1 MKKYFITLIALLLS
15 LAASAAVQYNG
26 LWYNLNTND
35 NTAEVVSSQGSQY
48 SGNISIPTW
57 AYYQN
62 TSYKVT
68 SIGNSAFEG
77 CVDVTS
83 VSIPSSVTSIGNGAF
98 WQCSSLKSVYIPD
111 GVKTI
116 GEGAFHNCFNLVS
129 VFIPSSVTSIGS
141 SAFSN
146 CTNLTQVI
154 SLIQVP
160 FSINNNVFTTYST
173 TTLFTPKGTKSAYLA
188 KSGWKKFTNIN
199 DEQKRTIHVATAGTL
214 SDYISDCE
222 KYYLEELTLSGELNG
237 TDIFLIRKMAGIYH
251 YTTGRRFDGATYYDT
266 DGILKSL
273 DISNAKIVQGG
284 DAYMATDDRFDF
296 PGVTMSDIDV
306 VHYYTKDDCISALM
320 FYGTRLESIILPNS
334 AISIERAAFRE
345 CSHLTSIEIPR
356 NVKNIDI
363 SSSWDNPYR
372 ISLFCGCTSLSSI
385 EVSEDNN
392 VYDSRNGCNAII
404 RTKDN
409 TLISGYRN
417 TRIPN
422 SVTSIGNHAFSYC
435 SGLSSL
441 TLPNSV
447 TSIGAYAFSGCSGLT
462 TITSEIQNPFAIDD
476 YVFSNYATAT
486 LVVPDG
492 KKSAYKNTAGW
503 SKFQNI
509 VEVGQG
515 DIIGQEFENN
525 GIRYKI
531 GENNTVSVIQRS
543 QKYSGDVVIPSHVS
557 YNGVNYTVT
566 TIGSMAFGNYCTE
579 LTSITIPPTV
589 TCIEEDAFFDYL
601 ISLNAVHISDLNAW
615 CSISIN
621 GAYSDTCPFNWA
633 KHLYLN
639 GEEIKDLV
647 IPGGVTSI
655 NNATFYGC
663 SGLTSITISNSV
675 TSIGSYAFAYCSEL
689 TSLTIPNSVTSIGS
703 SAFNGCVDLV
713 RIVSRSKIPPTCES
727 GTFSSK
733 AYCTVWVPKGCRDAY
748 LKANE
753 WKDFKEI
760 KEIDGDINL
769 DGKVNKADIDALV
782 TYIMHGT
789 PAIYGTIADL
799 NNDENVNAA
808 DVVTLVNLL
817 NNGGLSTEFQPYFG
831 NNNGN
836 SIVTSIVCTL
846 NNERNEAILLTKCEL
861 YCNNSQVSYKS
872 YSGGSSS
879 TVAAGGS
886 KDCSFTGL
894 SMPANSSNF
903 SVVWYYTYNGESYT
917 YRCDMTK

>member
-1 MKKYFITLIALLLS
+1 MKKSFITLIALLLS

-77 CVDVTS
+77 CVDITS
-83 VSIPSSVTSIGNGAF
+83 VSLPNTLTNIGNGAF

-141 SAFSN
+141 SAFGN
-146 CTNLTQVI
+146 CNNLTQVF
-154 SLIQVP
+154 SLIQNP

-214 SDYISDCE
+214 SNLISKNEMYYI
-222 KYYLEELTLSGELNG
+222 EELTLSGELNG
-237 TDIFLIRKMAGIYH
+237 TDIRFIRNMSGIDYDSKYH
-251 YTTGRRFDGATYYDT
+251 SIYTGPFHYFNISTP
-266 DGILKSL
+266 GILKIL
-273 DISNAKIVQGG
+273 DISDTKIVGGG
-284 DAYMATDDRFDF
+284 DWYYAETHD
-296 PGVTMSDIDV
+296 GGDIENE
-306 VHYYTKDDCISALM
+306 YGTGNNIISTYM
-320 FYGTRLESIILPNS
+320 FYG
-334 AISIERAAFRE
+334 
-345 CSHLTSIEIPR
+345 CKLTSI
-356 NVKNIDI
+356 
-363 SSSWDNPYR
+363 
-372 ISLFCGCTSLSSI
+372 
-385 EVSEDNN
+385 
-392 VYDSRNGCNAII
+392 
-404 RTKDN
+404 
-409 TLISGYRN
+409 
-417 TRIPN
+417 RIPN
-422 SVTSIGNHAFSYC
+422 SVTSIYDDAFS
-435 SGLSSL
+435 S
-441 TLPNSV
+441 
-447 TSIGAYAFSGCSGLT
+447 
-462 TITSEIQNPFAIDD
+462 
-476 YVFSNYATAT
+476 
-486 LVVPDG
+486 
-492 KKSAYKNTAGW
+492 
-503 SKFQNI
+503 
-509 VEVGQG
+509 
-515 DIIGQEFENN
+515 
-525 GIRYKI
+525 
-531 GENNTVSVIQRS
+531 
-543 QKYSGDVVIPSHVS
+543 
-557 YNGVNYTVT
+557 
-566 TIGSMAFGNYCTE
+566 
-579 LTSITIPPTV
+579 
-589 TCIEEDAFFDYL
+589 CI
-601 ISLNAVHISDLNAW
+601 S
-615 CSISIN
+615 
-621 GAYSDTCPFNWA
+621 
-633 KHLYLN
+633 
-639 GEEIKDLV
+639 
-647 IPGGVTSI
+647 
-655 NNATFYGC
+655 
-663 SGLTSITISNSV
+663 
-675 TSIGSYAFAYCSEL
+675 L
-689 TSLTIPNSVTSIGS
+689 TSLTIPNSVTSIGKNAFACCISLTSITIPNSVTSIGWSAFGGCTGLTSITIPNSVTTIGS
-703 SAFNGCVDLV
+703 SAFDGTGWYNNQPNGLVYAGNVAYRYKGTMPNNTSITIKDGTVGIAGSAFSGCSGLTSITIPNSVANIGEWAFYSCNELSSLLIPNSVTSIGGSAFYGCEDLV

-733 AYCTVWVPKGCRDAY
+733 AYCTVWVPMGCREAY

-799 NNDENVNAA
+799 NNDEKVNTA
-808 DVVTLVNLL
+808 DVVMLVNLL

-831 NNNGN
+831 NDNGN
-836 SIVTSIVCTL
+836 SIVTSITCTL
-846 NNERNEAILLTKCEL
+846 NNDRKEAIQLTKCEL
-861 YCNNSQVSYKS
+861 YCNNSLVSYKS

-903 SVVWYYTYNGESYT
+903 SVVWYYTYNGEDFA
-917 YRCDMTK
+917 YRCDLTE

>member
-769 DGKVNKADIDALV
+769 DGKVSKADIDALV
-782 TYIMHGT
+782 TYIMYGT

>member
-129 VFIPSSVTSIGS
+129 VFIPGSVTSIGS
-141 SAFSN
+141 SALSN
-146 CTNLTQVI
+146 CNNLTQVI
-154 SLIQVP
+154 SLIQNP

-188 KSGWKKFTNIN
+188 KSGWKEFTTIN

-214 SDYISDCE
+214 SNLISKNEMYYI
-222 KYYLEELTLSGELNG
+222 EELTLSGELNG
-237 TDIFLIRKMAGIYH
+237 TDIRFIRNMSGIDYDSKYH
-251 YTTGRRFDGATYYDT
+251 SIYTGPFHYFNISTP
-266 DGILKSL
+266 GILKIL
-273 DISNAKIVQGG
+273 DISDTKIVGGG
-284 DAYMATDDRFDF
+284 DWYYAETHD
-296 PGVTMSDIDV
+296 GGDIENE
-306 VHYYTKDDCISALM
+306 YGTGNNIISTYM
-320 FYGTRLESIILPNS
+320 FYG
-334 AISIERAAFRE
+334 
-345 CSHLTSIEIPR
+345 CKLTSI
-356 NVKNIDI
+356 
-363 SSSWDNPYR
+363 
-372 ISLFCGCTSLSSI
+372 
-385 EVSEDNN
+385 
-392 VYDSRNGCNAII
+392 
-404 RTKDN
+404 
-409 TLISGYRN
+409 
-417 TRIPN
+417 RIPN
-422 SVTSIGNHAFSYC
+422 SVTSIYDDAFS
-435 SGLSSL
+435 S
-441 TLPNSV
+441 
-447 TSIGAYAFSGCSGLT
+447 
-462 TITSEIQNPFAIDD
+462 
-476 YVFSNYATAT
+476 
-486 LVVPDG
+486 
-492 KKSAYKNTAGW
+492 
-503 SKFQNI
+503 
-509 VEVGQG
+509 
-515 DIIGQEFENN
+515 
-525 GIRYKI
+525 
-531 GENNTVSVIQRS
+531 
-543 QKYSGDVVIPSHVS
+543 
-557 YNGVNYTVT
+557 
-566 TIGSMAFGNYCTE
+566 
-579 LTSITIPPTV
+579 
-589 TCIEEDAFFDYL
+589 CI
-601 ISLNAVHISDLNAW
+601 S
-615 CSISIN
+615 
-621 GAYSDTCPFNWA
+621 
-633 KHLYLN
+633 
-639 GEEIKDLV
+639 
-647 IPGGVTSI
+647 
-655 NNATFYGC
+655 
-663 SGLTSITISNSV
+663 
-675 TSIGSYAFAYCSEL
+675 L
-689 TSLTIPNSVTSIGS
+689 TSLTIPNSVTSIGKNAFACCISLTSITIPNSVTSIGWSAFGGCTGLTSITIPNSVTTIGS
-703 SAFNGCVDLV
+703 SAFDGTGWYNNQPNGLVYAGNVAYRYKGTMPNNTSITIKDGTVGIAGSAFSGCSGLTSITIPNSVANIGEWAFYSCNELSSLLIPSSVTSIGGSAFYGCEDLV

-733 AYCTVWVPKGCRDAY
+733 AYCTVWVPMGCREAY

-789 PAIYGTIADL
+789 PAIYGTIANL

-831 NNNGN
+831 NDNGN
-836 SIVTSIVCTL
+836 SIVTSITCTL
-846 NNERNEAILLTKCEL
+846 NNDRKEAIQLTKCEL
-861 YCNNSQVSYKS
+861 YCNNSLVSYKS

-894 SMPANSSNF
+894 LMPANSSNF
-903 SVVWYYTYNGESYT
+903 SVVWYYTYNGEDFA
-917 YRCDMTK
+917 YRCDLTE

>member
-26 LWYNLNTND
+26 LWYNLNIND

-146 CTNLTQVI
+146 CNNLNQVF
-154 SLIQVP
+154 SLIQSP
-160 FSINNNVFTTYST
+160 FAINQNVFTTYST

-214 SDYISDCE
+214 SNLISKNEMYYI
-222 KYYLEELTLSGELNG
+222 EELTLSGELNG
-237 TDIFLIRKMAGIYH
+237 TDIRFIRNMSGIDYDSKYH
-251 YTTGRRFDGATYYDT
+251 SIYTGPFHYFNISTP
-266 DGILKSL
+266 GILKIL
-273 DISNAKIVQGG
+273 DISDTKIVGGG
-284 DAYMATDDRFDF
+284 DWYYAETHD
-296 PGVTMSDIDV
+296 GGDIENE
-306 VHYYTKDDCISALM
+306 YGTGNNIISTYM
-320 FYGTRLESIILPNS
+320 FYG
-334 AISIERAAFRE
+334 
-345 CSHLTSIEIPR
+345 CKLTSI
-356 NVKNIDI
+356 
-363 SSSWDNPYR
+363 
-372 ISLFCGCTSLSSI
+372 
-385 EVSEDNN
+385 
-392 VYDSRNGCNAII
+392 
-404 RTKDN
+404 
-409 TLISGYRN
+409 
-417 TRIPN
+417 RIPN
-422 SVTSIGNHAFSYC
+422 SVTSIYDDAFS
-435 SGLSSL
+435 S
-441 TLPNSV
+441 
-447 TSIGAYAFSGCSGLT
+447 
-462 TITSEIQNPFAIDD
+462 
-476 YVFSNYATAT
+476 
-486 LVVPDG
+486 
-492 KKSAYKNTAGW
+492 
-503 SKFQNI
+503 
-509 VEVGQG
+509 
-515 DIIGQEFENN
+515 
-525 GIRYKI
+525 
-531 GENNTVSVIQRS
+531 
-543 QKYSGDVVIPSHVS
+543 
-557 YNGVNYTVT
+557 
-566 TIGSMAFGNYCTE
+566 
-579 LTSITIPPTV
+579 
-589 TCIEEDAFFDYL
+589 CI
-601 ISLNAVHISDLNAW
+601 S
-615 CSISIN
+615 
-621 GAYSDTCPFNWA
+621 
-633 KHLYLN
+633 
-639 GEEIKDLV
+639 
-647 IPGGVTSI
+647 
-655 NNATFYGC
+655 
-663 SGLTSITISNSV
+663 
-675 TSIGSYAFAYCSEL
+675 L
-689 TSLTIPNSVTSIGS
+689 TSLTIPNSVTSIGKNAFACCISLTSITIPNSVTSIGWSAFGGCTGLTSITIPNSVTTIGS
-703 SAFNGCVDLV
+703 SAFDGTGWYNNQPNGLVYAGNVAYKYKGTMPYNTSITINNGTVGIVDYAFSDCSGLTSITIPSSVTNIGEWAFYSCNELSSLLIPSSVTSIGGSAFYGCEDLV

-733 AYCTVWVPKGCRDAY
+733 AYCTVWVPVGCREAY

-782 TYIMHGT
+782 TYIMYGT

-799 NNDENVNAA
+799 NNDEKVNTA
-808 DVVTLVNLL
+808 DVVMLVNLL

-831 NNNGN
+831 NDNGN
-836 SIVTSIVCTL
+836 SIVTSITCTL
-846 NNERNEAILLTKCEL
+846 NNDRKEAIQLTKCEL
-861 YCNNSQVSYKS
+861 YCNNSLVSYKS

-903 SVVWYYTYNGESYT
+903 SVVWYYTYNGEDFA
-917 YRCDMTK
+917 YRCDLTE